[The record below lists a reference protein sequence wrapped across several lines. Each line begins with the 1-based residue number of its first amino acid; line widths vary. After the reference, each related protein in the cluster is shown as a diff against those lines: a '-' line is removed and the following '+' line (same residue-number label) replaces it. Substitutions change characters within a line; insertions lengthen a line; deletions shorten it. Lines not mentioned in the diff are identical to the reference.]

1 VVFDTWNVEGP
12 SPSLYDAVM
21 RIRGQQAQPS
31 PYRYADAAAVAGV
44 RAASSGSRRAV
55 ILLLTWTDD
64 DRSLRSADS
73 VRHYLE
79 RIHVPL
85 YVWSLGE
92 VTPPLTLPA
101 SAWGDYV
108 DVSSPTKFRGAVN
121 RLLEDLGRQSVVW
134 LQGIHLPQ
142 DIVLSDA
149 GDGLAIVR

>member
-1 VVFDTWNVEGP
+1 
-12 SPSLYDAVM
+12 
-21 RIRGQQAQPS
+21 
-31 PYRYADAAAVAGV
+31 
-44 RAASSGSRRAV
+44 
-55 ILLLTWTDD
+55 
-64 DRSLRSADS
+64 
-73 VRHYLE
+73 
-79 RIHVPL
+79 VPL